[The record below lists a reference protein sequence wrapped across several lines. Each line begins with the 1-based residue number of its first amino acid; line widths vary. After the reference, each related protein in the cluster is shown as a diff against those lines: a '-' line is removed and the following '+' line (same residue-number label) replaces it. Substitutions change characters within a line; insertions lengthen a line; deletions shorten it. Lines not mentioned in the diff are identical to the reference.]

1 MKKKKLLSILST
13 GALALSLF
21 APLSAGDSKV
31 SAAEA
36 TAPKWDVERY
46 GDRVDIDG
54 QLNLLSN
61 DSSYLKQAEKKIKEQ
76 AAQINFNEDEGTE
89 GSENRYFT
97 TSVGGKNC
105 F

>member
-1 MKKKKLLSILST
+1 MELKKKKLLSILST

-31 SAAEA
+31 RAAEA

-61 DSSYLKQAEKKIKEQ
+61 DSSYLKQAEAKIAEQ
-76 AAQINFNEDEGTE
+76 AAKINFNEDQSSNSATAQ
-89 GSENRYFT
+89 
-97 TSVGGKNC
+97 
-105 F
+105 